1 MSILVV
7 GSVALDSV
15 QTPFGEVE
23 DTLGGAAIYF
33 SAAASFYDR
42 VNLVGVVGEDF
53 PIHYLG
59 FLQDRN
65 VDLAGL
71 QVLPGKTFRWKGRY
85 DYNLNARDTLD
96 TQLNVFADFHP
107 QIPEAFRDS
116 TYVFLANIHPQL
128 QLEVLQQ
135 MRAPRLTAMDTMNY
149 WIESEREALTR
160 VISAVDIII
169 INEEEARQLAD
180 TYNLVRAAGAI
191 LDLGPRAVVIK
202 RGEYGATLFYRGDQP
217 IDFFFAPAYPL
228 EELKDPTGAGDTF
241 AGGFMGYLA
250 KEDDASDTALRR
262 AMVHGSVLASHAV
275 EDFSLGRLRDLT
287 WEDIEARYQLFRRCT
302 LF

>member
-1 MSILVV
+1 VSILVV

-23 DTLGGAAIYF
+23 DAVGGAAVYF
-33 SAAASFYDR
+33 SAAASLYER

-53 PIHYLG
+53 RVQNLD
-59 FLQDRN
+59 FLRDRN
-65 VDLAGL
+65 VDLSGL

-85 DYNLNARDTLD
+85 DYNLNTRDTLD

-107 QIPEAFRDS
+107 RIPPDFQDS
-116 TYVFLANIHPQL
+116 DYVFLANIHPQL
-128 QLEVLQQ
+128 QLEVLHQ

-149 WIESEREALTR
+149 WIESEREDLTR
-160 VISAVDIII
+160 VISEVDIII
-169 INEEEARQLAD
+169 INEEEARQLAN

-191 LDLGPRAVVIK
+191 LDLGPRATVVK

-217 IDFFFAPAYPL
+217 VDFFFAPAYPL

-250 KEDDASDTALRR
+250 KEDDTGDAAIRR
-262 AMVHGSVLASHAV
+262 AMVHGSVIASYAV

-287 WEDIEARYQLFRRCT
+287 LEDIEARYQTFRRCT